1 MQRGLGEEC
10 NRAMEEVIPR
20 LVLKL
25 GEEEVSDCVRE
36 MAQRFQDHTGQ
47 ERKFKITFRFIPQYI
62 GREYKSCK
70 IIRYVYSISVE
81 YVMMLL

>member
-36 MAQRFQDHTGQ
+36 MAQRFQDYTGQ
-47 ERKFKITFRFIPQYI
+47 ERKFKITF
-62 GREYKSCK
+62 
-70 IIRYVYSISVE
+70 
-81 YVMMLL
+81 